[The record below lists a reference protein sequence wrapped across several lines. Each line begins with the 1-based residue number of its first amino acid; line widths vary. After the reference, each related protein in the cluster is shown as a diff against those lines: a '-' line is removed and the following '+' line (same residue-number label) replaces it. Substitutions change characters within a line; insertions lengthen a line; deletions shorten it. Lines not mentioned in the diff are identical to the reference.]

1 MANTIILKKS
11 STASAVPAAA
21 SLQPGELAVNLADKK
36 LYSKTVGGTVILLS
50 DGSAAYLTA
59 NQTITLSGDVTG
71 SGTTAITATL
81 ANSGVTAGTYNSV
94 TVNAKGLVTGGTSKV
109 MPNVQS
115 VTSAATVTP
124 NADTNDLVS
133 ISAQAVG
140 LTIAA
145 PTGTSTD
152 GQKMMFRIKD
162 NGTSRTI
169 GWNAVYVAAGAT
181 LPTATTAGKWHHLGF
196 IYNGNTSTWM
206 CVAATVQA

>member
-50 DGSAAYLTA
+50 DGNAA
-59 NQTITLSGDVTG
+59 
-71 SGTTAITATL
+71 
-81 ANSGVTAGTYNSV
+81 
-94 TVNAKGLVTGGTSKV
+94 GGTS
-109 MPNVQS
+109 VQS

-145 PTGTSTD
+145 PTGTSID

-162 NGTSRTI
+162 NGTSQTI